1 MEAQIYQQ
9 MIAEGIKTLPPE
21 LLSEVADFVYL
32 LRKRVQD
39 PQAFAAEQRAFLL
52 STELAGLSR
61 DEARH
66 LEEEFADYER
76 LYPRQ

>member
-1 MEAQIYQQ
+1 MEAQVYQQ

-39 PQAFAAEQRAFLL
+39 PQAFAAEQRDFLL
-52 STELAGLSR
+52 SAELIQLSR
-61 DEARH
+61 DETRH

-76 LYPRQ
+76 LYPRH